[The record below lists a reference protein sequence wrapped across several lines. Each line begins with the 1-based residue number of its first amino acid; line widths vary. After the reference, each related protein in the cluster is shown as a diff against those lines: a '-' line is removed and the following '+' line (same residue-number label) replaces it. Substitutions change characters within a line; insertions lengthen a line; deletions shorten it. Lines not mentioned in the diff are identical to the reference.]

1 MGRLNG
7 THDEQDLQDLQD
19 LQDEQDEQHKQQ
31 PLNTRETRAAFHGV
45 SANKRKKGK
54 NTGKVRMQYIS
65 NETHY
70 V

>member
-7 THDEQDLQDLQD
+7 THDEQD
-19 LQDEQDEQHKQQ
+19 EQHEQHGQHEQHERHKQQ
-31 PLNTRETRAAFHGV
+31 PLNTRETRADFQGA